1 MKSKI
6 FASVGSVFFSAILLT
21 ALPAA
26 DKAPASAAPS
36 GFAFVDTAGAD
47 VAGLTEYG
55 SKTIEQVGAL
65 LISETARELATK
77 ETALAVSVLHLKN
90 LELPKPTAGKPTV
103 TAIKFTSVLVR
114 NPLNTPDAADQAALD
129 KIQGELDNDR
139 PAPKLLLQRVDH
151 AGAAAEWRVYRPIA
165 ATQSCLACHGDPE
178 KFRPGVKEALDRFYP
193 NDKATGYSAHE
204 WRGFIRVSLSDP
216 TVAAK

>member
-26 DKAPASAAPS
+26 DKAPAPAAPS
-36 GFAFVDTAGAD
+36 SFSFVDSDGAA
-47 VAGLTEYG
+47 VAELAQAG
-55 SKTIEQVGAL
+55 SKAIEQIGAL

-77 ETALAVSVLHLKN
+77 ETAAAVSILHLKN
-90 LELPKPTAGKPTV
+90 LELPKPVAGKPTV

-114 NPLNTPDAADQAALD
+114 NPLNAPDAADQAALD
-129 KIQGELDNDR
+129 KIQGELDADR
-139 PAPKLLLQRVDH
+139 PAPKLLLQRVERT
-151 AGAAAEWRVYRPIA
+151 GAAPEWRVYRPIA

-178 KFRPGVKEALDRFYP
+178 KFRPGVKEALDKFYP

-204 WRGFIRVSLSDP
+204 WRGFIRVSLAE
-216 TVAAK
+216 VAK

>member
-1 MKSKI
+1 MKLKN
-6 FASVGSVFFSAILLT
+6 FATVGSALFSAFLLT

-26 DKAPASAAPS
+26 DKAAPPT
-36 GFAFVDTAGAD
+36 GFSFVDSDGAA
-47 VAGLTEYG
+47 VAGLTEFG

-77 ETALAVSVLHLKN
+77 ETAMAVSVLHLKN
-90 LELPKPTAGKPTV
+90 LELPKPVAGQPAV

-114 NPLNTPDAADQAALD
+114 NPLNAPDAADQAALD
-129 KIQGELDNDR
+129 KIQAELDHDR
-139 PAPKLLLQRVDH
+139 PAPKILLQRVEH
-151 AGAAAEWRVYRPIA
+151 GGAAPEWRIYRPIA

-178 KFRPGVKEALDRFYP
+178 KFRPGVKEALERYYP

-204 WRGFIRVSLSDP
+204 WRGFIRVSLADP
-216 TVAAK
+216 SVK